1 MRLTVAPRCPV
12 CQVRDGIRRILHGEP
27 GQAVDESRFLLA
39 PRSAAVEQRLWACVG
54 CGWQVPAVVANV
66 QEFAESVADSIADVF
81 AESPLF
87 DQDASDD
94 AESQPEVAWQPD
106 EGGFAVA

>member
-27 GQAVDESRFLLA
+27 GQSVDESRFLLA
-39 PRSAAVEQRLWACVG
+39 PRSAGAQHRLWACVG
-54 CGWQVPAVVANV
+54 CGWQAPAVVAQV
-66 QEFAESVADSIADVF
+66 QEFADSVAESFAD
-81 AESPLF
+81 ALTESPLF
-87 DQDASDD
+87 DQDASDEAAD
-94 AESQPEVAWQPD
+94 EPAASWSAG